1 MYSYHIVAELRQFR
15 GVSATAAGASTG
27 LRFPTTPNVRARPSR
42 GTDWRDRGLMA
53 MDRFFLAM
61 MVSAVLLLIVAADR
75 LVNSPGMQQSANVAN
90 VLPAAPAR
98 LIR

>member
-15 GVSATAAGASTG
+15 GVYAATGQRIHSRMSAPALVSGTD
-27 LRFPTTPNVRARPSR
+27 VRPSSLT
-42 GTDWRDRGLMA
+42 G

-75 LVNSPGMQQSANVAN
+75 LVNGPGMLEPAANVAN
-90 VLPAAPAR
+90 VVPGPGR
-98 LIR
+98 LVR